1 MVGLDFQRLSKTIE
15 YLLRHPDPTGLV
27 ADEEGWF
34 CLDEVAN
41 VVGRTIRRAVCAEDV
56 SFASTRFGNAR
67 VQVQGVRMRVSASAQ
82 GERGGGP
89 ELLFHASPRV
99 RVAEYQ
105 THGAIGSG
113 NGVGIHLSRSETAA
127 WRVGHRSFLDP
138 VVLIVDAV
146 RARRDGVHFVRAREG
161 LYTATEVPIR
171 HVLNLREG
179 FAEQASA
186 GGFVVEWSTGAPR
199 IALIRVTRRHGAT
212 WEVAKGKLEPGESP
226 AVAAVREVQEEMGFA
241 ADVTEVRQVG
251 AVRYG
256 FYTREGSPRIKTIS
270 IFVMEVA
277 GPGCGFQPAA
287 AEGIEEARWFEISEA
302 LSVLSH
308 PSLRATLG
316 RLMQALDQR
325 AAELGLAPIA
335 MRRAGAGPSDGQAD
349 VLEEEG
355 AGGS

>member
-1 MVGLDFQRLSKTIE
+1 MGLDFQRLSKTIE

-27 ADEEGWF
+27 ADAEGWF
-34 CLDEVAN
+34 CLDEVAC

-67 VQVQGVRMRVSASAQ
+67 VQVQGVRLRVSVGAPS
-82 GERGGGP
+82 ERGGGP
-89 ELLFHASPRV
+89 ELLFHAASRLRV
-99 RVAEYQ
+99 DEYQ
-105 THGAIGSG
+105 AQGAIGSG

-127 WRVGHRSFLDP
+127 WRVGHRTFLDP
-138 VVLIVDAV
+138 IVLIVDAV
-146 RARRDGVHFVRAREG
+146 RARRDGVHFARAREG

-186 GGFVVEWSTGAPR
+186 GGFVVEWSTGVPR

-226 AVAAVREVQEEMGFA
+226 SAAAVREVQEEMGFVA
-241 ADVTEVRQVG
+241 EMTEVRQVG

-256 FYTREGSPRIKTIS
+256 FYTREGAPRVKTIS
-270 IFVMEVA
+270 IFVMEVP
-277 GPGCGFQPAA
+277 GPGGGFTPAA

-325 AAELGLAPIA
+325 AAELGLPPIA
-335 MRRAGAGPSDGQAD
+335 MRKAPDAANDSPAD
-349 VLEEEG
+349 SVEGEG
-355 AGGS
+355 AGGT